1 MKVSLLR
8 KILPDFLRV
17 PVVIFLR
24 KSGISTWFQ
33 NQLYAREAAVLKKGF
48 HPTLSPASASKMKVL
63 IVCAHYNHSE
73 FLPGCVS
80 SILSQTHTNWHL
92 LIADDNS
99 TDPATTSVLQ
109 AQSKRDP
116 RIGCIKLNENSGA
129 YTARN
134 TGVYASQTIDWT
146 HVTFIDPDDVAHP
159 TWLQHSLDVLAGR
172 EGSVRP
178 YIRRYDITLKKPLQA
193 YFGHCPTLHS
203 RFAWERSGG
212 FLSLRRSG
220 DSELTLR
227 LSHLSK
233 DGLTVNVKSF
243 EESIMCRHIPGSA
256 THQDLTSRKLMLEK
270 RDDELKELKISE
282 MKITSPTITTFKKCS
297 E

>member
-8 KILPDFLRV
+8 KILPEFLRV

-24 KSGISTWFQ
+24 KLGISTWFQ

-48 HPTLSPASASKMKVL
+48 RPTLSPASASKMKVL
-63 IVCAHYNHSE
+63 IICAHYNHSE

-178 YIRRYDITLKKPLQA
+178 YIRRYDITLKTPLQA

-270 RDDELKELKISE
+270 RDDELKGLKNSE

>member
-17 PVVIFLR
+17 PAVIFLR
-24 KSGISTWFQ
+24 KTGISTWFQ
-33 NQLYAREAAVLKKGF
+33 NKYYAREAAALKKNF
-48 HPTLSPASASKMKVL
+48 RHTLPPDSTSKMKVL
-63 IVCAHYNHSE
+63 IVCAHYNHTE

-99 TDPATTSVLQ
+99 TEPTTTSALQ

-134 TGVYASQTIDWT
+134 IGVYASQTIDWT

-270 RDDELKELKISE
+270 RDDELREMNISE
-282 MKITSPTITTFKKCS
+282 MKIPSPEITHFEKCS

>member
-17 PVVIFLR
+17 PAVIFLR
-24 KSGISTWFQ
+24 KTGISTWFQ
-33 NQLYAREAAVLKKGF
+33 NKLYAREAAALKKKF
-48 HPTLSPASASKMKVL
+48 RPTLPLDSTSKMKVL
-63 IVCAHYNHSE
+63 IVCAHYNHTE

-92 LIADDNS
+92 LIVDDNS
-99 TDPATTSVLQ
+99 TDPVAISEVRE
-109 AQSKRDP
+109 QSKRDS
-116 RIGCIKLNENSGA
+116 RVECIKLKENAGA
-129 YTARN
+129 YIARN
-134 TGVYASQTIDWT
+134 TGVYASQNIDWT

-159 TWLQHSLDVLAGR
+159 IWLQHSLDVLAGR
-172 EGSVRP
+172 EGSIRP
-178 YIRRYDITLKKPLQA
+178 YIRRFDISLIKPMQA

-203 RFAWERSGG
+203 RFAWERAGG
-212 FLSLRRSG
+212 FLPLRRSG

-233 DGLTVNVKSF
+233 DSLTVNVKGF

-270 RDDELKELKISE
+270 REDELREMNISE
-282 MKITSPTITTFKKCS
+282 MKISSPKITRFEKCI